1 MFNVYKF
8 YCPKCKLKLIFP
20 YFLLRKYKF
29 KNEIYIDVRELFVRT
44 IEINNF
50 LFFILCRIEVCKP
63 LGKVEILPVPY
74 VTENRRINIVLPVS
88 VNDRSLFK
96 SILQWKIKVHKEKVW
111 RNAVNI
117 LEQWD
122 VIQKLLSNLADGT
135 CNSQVYFLLK

>member
-88 VNDRSLFK
+88 VNDREMTSRFLRQYRTVCLEK
-96 SILQWKIKVHKEKVW
+96 KDKV
-111 RNAVNI
+111 
-117 LEQWD
+117 
-122 VIQKLLSNLADGT
+122 
-135 CNSQVYFLLK
+135 FLMLVRF